1 MSPLRDSAALRV
13 LEGFGGSVRAACRT
27 VQPRTAD
34 ELRAALLTAAAEGLP
49 VTMRGAGRSYGDAA
63 LDTRGLIIDTAS
75 LSQVR
80 SFDAQRGLIEVDPG
94 VTMETLWRRVL
105 PKGFWPA
112 VVPGTS
118 FPTLG
123 ACAAMNIHGKNAFRA
138 GPFGNHVREFGLL
151 LASGDSLRCSR
162 EENAEVFHAA
172 IGGAG
177 LLGVITRL
185 TLQLAPV
192 ESGRL
197 RVEAAWAPDF
207 AALFAAFDAR
217 VASADYLVGWVDGFA
232 TGRAL
237 GRGQLHAARHPGHQ
251 CEPDPLGRATLGLEH
266 QELPARI
273 LGFPK
278 SQVWRC
284 LRLLTNPPGMRLV
297 NFGKSMASRLT
308 DGAQFL
314 QSHAAFAF
322 LLDSVPG
329 WRRAYPRGLLQHQL
343 FVPEP
348 AARTVFPEVLR
359 RCQARGP
366 WCTPSLVVFKRHQPD
381 PFLLSPSVDG
391 WSLALDFAIPPDGF
405 GPGSAL
411 RACADELTEL
421 VLEAGGRFYLAKDQL
436 LTPAQA
442 ERGFGPSLEAFFALK
457 KRLDPGGLFN
467 SDQARRLFAARL

>member
-1 MSPLRDSAALRV
+1 MRALRDGAPLRV
-13 LEGFGGSVRAACRT
+13 LDGFGGSVRAACRA
-27 VQPRTAD
+27 VQPRSVE
-34 ELRAALLTAAAEGLP
+34 ELKSALLEAAAEGLT
-49 VTMRGAGRSYGDAA
+49 VAMRGAGRSYGDAA
-63 LDTRGLIIDTAS
+63 IDARGLVLDTSALAQI
-75 LSQVR
+75 L
-80 SFDAQRGLIEVDPG
+80 SFDKAAGLVEVEPG
-94 VTMETLWRRVL
+94 VPIEALWKKVL
-105 PKGFWPA
+105 PDGFWPA

-123 ACAAMNIHGKNAFRA
+123 ACAAMNIHGKNAFRV
-138 GPFGNHVREFGLL
+138 GPFGDHVRALELL
-151 LASGDSLRCSR
+151 LASGETLRCTR
-162 EENAEVFHAA
+162 GENAEVFHAA

-177 LLGVITRL
+177 LLGVITKL
-185 TLQLAPV
+185 TLALKPV

-217 VASADYLVGWVDGFA
+217 LASADYLVGWVDAFA
-232 TGRAL
+232 SGPAL
-237 GRGQLHAARHPGHQ
+237 GRGQLHAAWQAGH
-251 CEPDPLGRATLGLEH
+251 ERAPDPLGRGTLALEH
-266 QELPARI
+266 QQLPARI

-284 LRLLTNPPGMRLV
+284 LRLFTNPPGMRFI
-297 NFGKSMASRLT
+297 NFGKSLASRLT

-348 AARTVFPEVLR
+348 AARRVFPEVLR

-366 WCTPSLVVFKRHQPD
+366 WCTPSLAVFKRHKPD

-411 RACADELTEL
+411 RACADEITAL

-436 LTPAQA
+436 LTPEQA
-442 ERGFGPSLEAFFALK
+442 ERGFGPSLDAFFALK
-457 KRLDPGGLFN
+457 RRLDPGGLFQ
-467 SDQARRLFAARL
+467 SDQARRLFPARI

>member
-1 MSPLRDSAALRV
+1 MTLLRDSAPLRV
-13 LEGFGGSVRAACRT
+13 LDGFGSSVRAACRT
-27 VQPRTAD
+27 AQPRNAS
-34 ELRAALLTAAAEGLP
+34 ELKAVLQEASAEGLS
-49 VTMRGAGRSYGDAA
+49 VVMRGAGRSYGDSA
-63 LDTRGLIIDTAS
+63 LGARGLVVDNSAFAQI
-75 LSQVR
+75 L
-80 SFDAQRGLIEVDPG
+80 SFDKAAGLIEVEPG
-94 VTMETLWRRVL
+94 VTMEALWRRVL
-105 PKGFWPA
+105 PEGFWPA

-118 FPTLG
+118 FPSLG
-123 ACAAMNIHGKNAFRA
+123 ACAAMNIHGKNAFRV
-138 GPFGNHVREFGLL
+138 GPIGDHIRAFDLL
-151 LASGDSLRCSR
+151 LASGETLRCSR
-162 EENAEVFHAA
+162 EENADVFHAA

-177 LLGVITRL
+177 LLGVMTKL
-185 TLQLAPV
+185 TLELKPV

-207 AALFAAFDAR
+207 AALFAAFDQR
-217 VASADYLVGWVDGFA
+217 RASADYLVGWIDGFA
-232 TGRAL
+232 SGSAL
-237 GRGQLHAARHPGHQ
+237 GRGQLHAAWYAGHDS
-251 CEPDPLGRATLGLEH
+251 EPDPLGRATLALEH

-284 LRLLTNPPGMRLV
+284 LRVVNNPPGMRLL
-297 NFGKSMASRLT
+297 NIGKSLASRLT
-308 DGAQFL
+308 HGAKFL

-366 WCTPSLVVFKRHQPD
+366 RCTPSLVVFKRHKPD

-411 RACADELTEL
+411 RACADELTDL

-442 ERGFGPSLEAFFALK
+442 ERGFGPSLDAFFALK
-457 KRLDPGGLFN
+457 KRLDPGGLFQ
-467 SDQARRLFAARL
+467 SDQSRRLFPGRV

>member
-1 MSPLRDSAALRV
+1 MTPLRDSAPLRV
-13 LEGFGGSVRAACRT
+13 LDGFGGSVRAACRT
-27 VQPRTAD
+27 AQPRSAE
-34 ELRAALLTAAAEGLP
+34 ELKALLLEASAEGLY

-63 LDTRGLIIDTAS
+63 LGARGLVVDTTS
-75 LSQVR
+75 LAQIG
-80 SFDAQRGLIEVDPG
+80 SFDEQQGLVEVEPG
-94 VTMETLWRRVL
+94 VTIEALWRRVL
-105 PKGFWPA
+105 PEGFWPA

-138 GPFGNHVREFGLL
+138 GPFGDHVRAFDLL
-151 LASGDSLRCSR
+151 LASGETLRCTR
-162 EENAEVFHAA
+162 EEHADVFHAA

-177 LLGVITRL
+177 LLGVMTKL
-185 TLQLAPV
+185 TLQLEPV

-217 VASADYLVGWVDGFA
+217 LAAADYLVGWVDAFA
-232 TGRAL
+232 TGSAL
-237 GRGQLHAARHPGHQ
+237 GRGQLHAAWHAGHSSA
-251 CEPDPLGRATLGLEH
+251 PDPLGRATLAPLH
-266 QELPARI
+266 QQLPARI

-284 LRLLTNPPGMRLV
+284 LRLVTNPPGMRFL
-297 NFGKSMASRLT
+297 NFGKSIVSRLT
-308 DGAQFL
+308 HGARSL

-348 AARTVFPEVLR
+348 AARAVFPEVLR

-366 WCTPSLVVFKRHQPD
+366 WCTPSLVVLKRHKPD
-381 PFLLSPSVDG
+381 AFLLSPSVDG
-391 WSLALDFAIPPDGF
+391 WSLALDFAIPPGGF

-411 RACADELTEL
+411 RACADELTQM

-442 ERGFGPSLEAFFALK
+442 ERGFGPSLDAFFALK
-457 KRLDPGGLFN
+457 QRLDPGGLFQ